1 MAVNTYPLRR
11 NWAIWEHRC
20 DGERYQDN
28 LNNIGEF
35 NDIITFWKYWINM
48 PKPSEYFYTKNENRI
63 KLGGRQVVGFSI
75 FEKGINP
82 SWEDPRN
89 INGGE
94 WRIRKFKNF
103 SELDD
108 IWLEAACMLVGENF
122 DDEFKIVGVRVV
134 DSSNPSK
141 NKQLYNVE
149 VWFED
154 TTKHKEIEELLKGFE
169 IENTKFYYRE
179 HATSHENK

>member
-1 MAVNTYPLRR
+1 
-11 NWAIWEHRC
+11 
-20 DGERYQDN
+20 
-28 LNNIGEF
+28 
-35 NDIITFWKYWINM
+35 
-48 PKPSEYFYTKNENRI
+48 
-63 KLGGRQVVGFSI
+63 
-75 FEKGINP
+75 
-82 SWEDPRN
+82 
-89 INGGE
+89 
-94 WRIRKFKNF
+94 
-103 SELDD
+103 
-108 IWLEAACMLVGENF
+108 MLVGENF